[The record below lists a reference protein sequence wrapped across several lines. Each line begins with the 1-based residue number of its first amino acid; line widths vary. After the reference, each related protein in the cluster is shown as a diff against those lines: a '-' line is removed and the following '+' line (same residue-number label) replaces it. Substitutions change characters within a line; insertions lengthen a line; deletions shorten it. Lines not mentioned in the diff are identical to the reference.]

1 MGSMGRLFRI
11 LFLVLP
17 LAGLGASTV
26 SCTTTSRSGQA
37 VEAWLG
43 GALNRLR
50 TATDPRRLVNPE
62 IRRAKDLIAKLPGYP
77 GREFERTKPLWR
89 GALRQIGDV
98 SGRTQRLP
106 GQLTT
111 AVDRNLTN
119 ARRRVQHV
127 IEPDGLLRQT
137 LDPGRHAAKVRR
149 IYERLPTV
157 LGFCRPILP
166 GPGDPDR
173 QTVAHPTG
181 RQETWV
187 EKILRRVRL

>member
-1 MGSMGRLFRI
+1 MGTMGRLFRI

-26 SCTTTSRSGQA
+26 GCTTTSRSGQA

-50 TATDPRRLVNPE
+50 TATDPGRLVNPE
-62 IRRAKDLIAKLPGYP
+62 IRRARHLIAQVPGYP
-77 GREFERTKPLWR
+77 SREFDRTRPLWR
-89 GALRQIGDV
+89 GALRQVGDV
-98 SGRTQRLP
+98 SGRTQQLP
-106 GQLTT
+106 GKVT
-111 AVDRNLTN
+111 AAADRNLTN
-119 ARRRVQHV
+119 ARRRVQHLV
-127 IEPDGLLRQT
+127 EPDGLVRET
-137 LDPGRHAAKVRR
+137 LDPGRHATAVRR
-149 IYERLPTV
+149 ICERLPTV
-157 LGFCRPILP
+157 LGLDRPILP